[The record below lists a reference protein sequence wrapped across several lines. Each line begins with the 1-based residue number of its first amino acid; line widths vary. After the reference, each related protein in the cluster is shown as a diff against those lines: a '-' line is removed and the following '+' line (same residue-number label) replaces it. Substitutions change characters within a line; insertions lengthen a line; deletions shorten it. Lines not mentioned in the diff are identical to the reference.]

1 MKAHLITTT
10 ILLMLIA
17 LVVFLMSH
25 SPLYSIGLLLLGTL
39 GWLYV
44 AIYIAITDIFR
55 YIN

>member
-39 GWLYV
+39 TNY
-44 AIYIAITDIFR
+44 F
-55 YIN
+55 